1 MFHIGKREKIPEDE
15 LSSEESLF
23 IKALT
28 LYHSGKIEPVMINS
42 RGLFPSIAVEDQN
55 SKERSLI
62 LIRRKHPVV
71 KKAILAL
78 QIDPQNIELISPV
91 FIK

>member
-1 MFHIGKREKIPEDE
+1 
-15 LSSEESLF
+15 
-23 IKALT
+23 
-28 LYHSGKIEPVMINS
+28 MINS